1 MINVAKES
9 VLLDPD
15 EPKPVAL
22 VNAAG
27 RSPWLLTCE
36 HGGRRLPRALGDLGL
51 EPPAFERHIAWDIGA
66 LGIARALAEQLD
78 APLVHQ
84 LYSRLVVDCNRPP
97 DRPSFIPELSEATAI
112 PGNRGLDDDART
124 ARRGGIWQPFQDA
137 VASAI
142 EGRSGLLA
150 IHTFTD
156 VFLGVAR
163 PWHVGFL
170 HGLGRRLANHL
181 HDHFAALPGI
191 EAALNEPYR
200 IDVDDYT
207 IPVHGDGRGI
217 AAVLVEIRQD
227 LVADE
232 AGQER
237 WAAMLADALAGL
249 DPAQAHG

>member
-1 MINVAKES
+1 M
-9 VLLDPD
+9 LLDPD
-15 EPKPVAL
+15 EPAPVAV

-36 HGGRRLPRALGDLGL
+36 HGGRRLPRRLGDLGL
-51 EPPAFERHIAWDIGA
+51 EPAAFARHIAWDIGA
-66 LGIARALAEQLD
+66 FGVATGLAKALD

-112 PGNRGLDDDART
+112 PGNRGLDDAARM
-124 ARRGGIWQPFQDA
+124 ARREGIWQPFQDA
-137 VASAI
+137 VAAAV

-156 VFLGVAR
+156 VYLGVAR

-170 HGLGRRLANHL
+170 HGLGRRLAHHL
-181 HDHFAALPGI
+181 HDHFASLPRI

-200 IDVDDYT
+200 IGADDYT

-217 AAVLVEIRQD
+217 PAVLVEIRQD

-232 AGQER
+232 AGQKR
-237 WAAMLADALAGL
+237 WAAMLAEALAGL
-249 DPAQAHG
+249 DPVQLQG